1 MYTNALPCFI
11 CPIQNLVFT
20 LYAFCCIW
28 QFKCVVSWMF
38 SFLRQ
43 TFPLNLIKIQL
54 LTKKDQLAPSA
65 FRGIIGY
72 ANAFSRKYLDNE
84 QQINANTKTAIKQS
98 RDVKL
103 SLQNYHCSTTLATTP
118 VPATTTTIMSTVGK
132 YFEWLC
138 IHSVMII

>member
-1 MYTNALPCFI
+1 MILQIDISFWDLFLNFQCS
-11 CPIQNLVFT
+11 LVCYHNNSAQDIT
-20 LYAFCCIW
+20 GIARHS
-28 QFKCVVSWMF
+28 QA
-38 SFLRQ
+38 
-43 TFPLNLIKIQL
+43 
-54 LTKKDQLAPSA
+54 KKDQLAPSA

-118 VPATTTTIMSTVGK
+118 VPATTITIMSTGGK
-132 YFEWLC
+132 YFEWLH
-138 IHSVMII
+138 INSITIQSIFLTLKKLNTK